1 MKIFTRWPAP
11 INKMAILR
19 KNNMTL
25 PFSLKTT
32 KKIDLV
38 VKYRKI
44 TVSNPEDISFS

>member
-25 PFSLKTT
+25 PFSLKLQ
-32 KKIDLV
+32 KKL
-38 VKYRKI
+38 
-44 TVSNPEDISFS
+44 ISLLNTEK